1 MFNKI
6 IVFTLCIF
14 LGQNTLFTN
23 LVWSEIGIEI
33 QDEDLKAITKN
44 IDKLEKPLVQLDK
57 AFANNKKIEASIQKV
72 KNQNGT
78 ADQYD
83 FALQAVN
90 AQLEQI
96 SSLVDPLEGLYV
108 GIGKLEASFRRA
120 AKNGNKIRLK
130 RGEEAIKDFD
140 DMVEGVSRIYDT
152 AGFTP
157 EETEQ
162 LQVALTG
169 IKNVIQLSKVRE
181 SVFSIEEVEEIS
193 DNLLLSQATIR
204 LYKKQLAS
212 ILDSIGH
219 GLKIGKYKESNNKLK
234 SILRKIDSWVPTF
247 IKEMPYLL
255 GVLSNGP
262 EVVASVGHINP
273 KASNSDFR
281 GMKFSKE

>member
-1 MFNKI
+1 M
-6 IVFTLCIF
+6 
-14 LGQNTLFTN
+14 
-23 LVWSEIGIEI
+23 
-33 QDEDLKAITKN
+33 
-44 IDKLEKPLVQLDK
+44 
-57 AFANNKKIEASIQKV
+57 
-72 KNQNGT
+72 
-78 ADQYD
+78 
-83 FALQAVN
+83 
-90 AQLEQI
+90 
-96 SSLVDPLEGLYV
+96 
-108 GIGKLEASFRRA
+108 
-120 AKNGNKIRLK
+120 
-130 RGEEAIKDFD
+130 
-140 DMVEGVSRIYDT
+140 SRIYDT